1 MSKGFFIAI
10 DGIDGS
16 GKATQ
21 ADLLYKRLQ
30 SEGLN
35 VIKISFPNYLG
46 KSSKYVRDYL
56 EGKYGDIAGD
66 INPYLTSMFFALD
79 RLGSYNDGV
88 ISIENELQW
97 KEHLNNG
104 GIVISDRYISA
115 NQIHQLG
122 KITDTKERIKYLRW
136 SEFTEHETFGLPK
149 ADVTVLLDIDTELV
163 KESIANRDIT
173 EGHKGG
179 LEKDIQEHDIEHLIN
194 SREAS
199 KFAAKTLNWEVVNGW
214 EFTEN
219 NRTKYRDRGKISEDI
234 YNIFLEKYYGV
245 KGHGQ

>member
-1 MSKGFFIAI
+1 MKTGFFIAI

-21 ADLLYKRLQ
+21 ADLLYKRIQ
-30 SEGLN
+30 SEGFD
-35 VIKISFPNYLG
+35 VMKISFPNYLG
-46 KSSKYVRDYL
+46 ESSKYVRDYL
-56 EGKYGDIAGD
+56 EGKFGDVAGD
-66 INPYLTSMFFALD
+66 VNPYLTSMFFALD

-88 ISIENELQW
+88 VTIENELRW

-104 GIVISDRYISA
+104 GVVVSDRYISA

-122 KITDTKERIKYLRW
+122 KIKDTEERIKFLKW

-149 ADVTVLLDIDTELV
+149 ADVTILLNIDTDLV
-163 KESIANRDIT
+163 KESIDNRDKT

-194 SREAS
+194 SKEAS
-199 KFAAKTLNWEVVNGW
+199 LFAAEYLNWEIVKGYEVI
-214 EFTEN
+214 EEKL
-219 NRTKYRDRGKISEDI
+219 RYRDRGEIAKDI
-234 YNIFLEKYYGV
+234 YGVFLTKYNGAV
-245 KGHGQ
+245 GDGH